1 MLKKTN
7 LILIGKKG
15 GYNMIG
21 KKSSGSHKN
30 ATEKMFNNVFNVAKS
45 PLEK

>member
-7 LILIGKKG
+7 LVLMTKKGGHAMIGKKG
-15 GYNMIG
+15 GIV
-21 KKSSGSHKN
+21 HPKN
-30 ATEKMFNNVFNVAKS
+30 ATEKMFNNVYKPSS

>member
-7 LILIGKKG
+7 LIIIGKKTGNTMIGKKG
-15 GYNMIG
+15 G
-21 KKSSGSHKN
+21 SHKG
-30 ATEKMFNNVFNVAKS
+30 AVEKMFNNVYNMKS

>member
-7 LILIGKKG
+7 LVI
-15 GYNMIG
+15 IG
-21 KKSSGSHKN
+21 KKSANHIIGKRGGSHKT
-30 ATEKMFNNVFNVAKS
+30 ATEKMFNNVYNMKS

>member
-7 LILIGKKG
+7 LIVIGKKSANNMIGKKG
-15 GYNMIG
+15 G
-21 KKSSGSHKN
+21 SHKSAIQKEFHN
-30 ATEKMFNNVFNVAKS
+30 MYNQRS

>member
-21 KKSSGSHKN
+21 KKGSGSNKN
-30 ATEKMFNNVFNVAKS
+30 ATEKMFNNVYNMKS